1 MDDIFEIAKDLFDRF
16 LEGKLTD
23 EEKEKWEIKEIHKK
37 VRTNFPVISEI
48 PNDNF
53 PDDKEFYDSID
64 DIKEFDVDIEESII
78 TTYSI
83 KRK

>member
-1 MDDIFEIAKDLFDRF
+1 MDDMFDIAKDLFDRF

-23 EEKEKWEIKEIHKK
+23 EEKNKWEIKEIHKK
-37 VRTNFPVISEI
+37 VRAFQPVISEF
-48 PNDNF
+48 PVDDF
-53 PDDKEFYDSID
+53 PDDAEFYNSID
-64 DIKEFDVDIEESII
+64 DIKEFHIDLEEDVI